1 VSTHAV
7 ARPHLHRAGTRFG
20 GAAVRLAFP
29 ALVVGAGAGV
39 AAVVF
44 RWLIE
49 HATWV
54 FSGHADYSAT
64 HGNPAN
70 QWVPW
75 LGAGFVVLAPAV
87 GGLLYGPLIQRFARE
102 ARGHGVPEVMF
113 AVARNGGRI
122 RGSVAVV
129 KAVASAI
136 CIGAGGSVGRE
147 GPIIQIGSALGS
159 TIGRWMRMPEVR
171 LRTLVA
177 CGAAGGISAT
187 FNAPVAGVFF
197 ALELLLRDFTPT
209 SFGAVVI
216 ASVTAALIGRAAF
229 GDTAFLHL
237 PAIGSITPP
246 EYLLFALLGLLAG
259 AIGIGFARVLYLV
272 EDLCDVLWRAT
283 KGPEWLRPVA
293 GGLLL
298 GLLLLVLPQMY
309 GVGYPVLER
318 GVGGEYAIGFL
329 AVLVIGKV
337 LATSLTLGIGGSG
350 GVFAPS
356 LFVGAMTGA
365 AFGEVVAMV
374 DPSMRGQVAAFAV
387 VGMAAVFAGST
398 RAPITAGIML
408 FELTGDSA
416 LILPVFVAIV
426 IATAVSRALSRD
438 TIYTLKL
445 SRRGVDLTDSAVEPP
460 RRSGTTAGSSAR
472 PLGDVLTTEATA
484 AQALE
489 VLEGSGGHPV
499 VVVGVDGQ
507 FAGVVSARSV
517 GDAVLGDVGFA
528 SRSVVDVVADVR
540 AVPADS
546 ALEAV
551 VTDVVDATETVG
563 LPVVDGSGRP
573 VGWLGASDALRA
585 LVPDSRTNRA

>member
-1 VSTHAV
+1 MSARTATH
-7 ARPHLHRAGTRFG
+7 RHLHIASTRFG
-20 GAAVRLAFP
+20 GAAVRLALP
-29 ALVVGAGAGV
+29 ALVIGTGAGL
-39 AAVVF
+39 AAVAF

-49 HATWV
+49 HATWL
-54 FSGHADYSAT
+54 FSGHADYSAVT
-64 HGNPAN
+64 GHPAN
-70 QWVPW
+70 PWVPW

-113 AVARNGGRI
+113 AIARNGGRI

-129 KAVASAI
+129 KALASAI

-209 SFGAVVI
+209 SFGAVAI

-237 PAIGSITPP
+237 PSIGGVTPP
-246 EYLLFALLGLLAG
+246 EYLLFALLGLVAG
-259 AIGIGFARVLYLV
+259 MIGIGFTRVLYLV
-272 EDLCDVLWRAT
+272 EDACDLLWTAT
-283 KGPEWLRPVA
+283 RGPEWLRPVV
-293 GGLLL
+293 GGVVL
-298 GLLLLVLPQMY
+298 GALLLVLPQLY

-318 GVGGEYAIGFL
+318 GVAGQYAIGFL
-329 AVLVIGKV
+329 AVLVVGKV

-365 AFGEVVAMV
+365 GFGEVAAAI
-374 DPSMRGQVAAFAV
+374 DPAMRGQVGAFAV

-408 FELTGDSA
+408 FELTGATA
-416 LILPVFVAIV
+416 LLLPIVVAVV
-426 IATAVSRALSRD
+426 IATAVSKVLSRD

-445 SRRGVDLTDSAVEPP
+445 SRRGVDLTDSAAPAP
-460 RRSGTTAGSSAR
+460 SRTGATAGAAAR
-472 PLGDVLTTEATA
+472 PLGPVLPSTATA

-489 VLEGSGGHPV
+489 VLEDHDGDPV
-499 VVVGVDGQ
+499 VLVDADGG
-507 FAGVVSARSV
+507 FAGVVSARSI
-517 GDAVLGDVGFA
+517 GDAVLGDQDFA
-528 SRSVVDVVADVR
+528 RRPATEVVADVW
-540 AVPADS
+540 AVPATTVVQD
-546 ALEAV
+546 V
-551 VTDVVDATETVG
+551 VTEVVGATETGG
-563 LPVVDGSGRP
+563 LPVLDATGRP
-573 VGWLGASDALRA
+573 VGWLGPADALRA
-585 LVPDSRTNRA
+585 LVPVTT

>member
-1 VSTHAV
+1 MSAPATT
-7 ARPHLHRAGTRFG
+7 RPHLHRAGTRFG
-20 GAAVRLAFP
+20 GAAVRLALP
-29 ALVVGAGAGV
+29 ALVVGAGAGA

-64 HGNPAN
+64 HGHPAN
-70 QWVPW
+70 PWVPW

-113 AVARNGGRI
+113 AVARSGGRI

-129 KAVASAI
+129 KALASAI

-171 LRTLVA
+171 LKTLVA

-237 PAIGSITPP
+237 PAIGSITAP

-259 AIGIGFARVLYLV
+259 AVGIGFTRVLYLI
-272 EDLCDVLWRAT
+272 EDLCDVLWKAT
-283 KGPEWLRPVA
+283 RGPEWLRPVA

-298 GLLLLVLPQMY
+298 GALLLVLPQMY

-329 AVLVIGKV
+329 AVLVVGKV

-365 AFGEVVAMV
+365 GFGEVVAMV
-374 DPSMRGQVAAFAV
+374 DPSMRGQVGAFAV
-387 VGMAAVFAGST
+387 VGMGAVFAGST

-408 FELTGDSA
+408 FELTGDQA

-426 IATAVSRALSRD
+426 IATAVSKVLSRD

-445 SRRGVDLTDSAVEPP
+445 SRRGVDLTDSAVAPA
-460 RRSGTTAGSSAR
+460 RSSGRTAGMSAR
-472 PLGDVLTTEATA
+472 PLGTVLTTEAPA
-484 AQALE
+484 SRALE
-489 VLEGSGGHPV
+489 ALEDSGGTAITV
-499 VVVGVDGQ
+499 VDGDGR
-507 FAGVVSARSV
+507 FVGVVSARSV
-517 GDAVLGDVGFA
+517 GDAVLGDTDFA
-528 SRSVVDVVADVR
+528 SRSVLDVVAETDPVPESADLEDV
-540 AVPADS
+540 
-546 ALEAV
+546 L
-551 VTDVVDATETVG
+551 TDVVDATETAG
-563 LPVVDGSGRP
+563 LPVVDAAGRP
-573 VGWLGASDALRA
+573 VGWLGQADVLRA
-585 LVPDSRTNRA
+585 LVPAAV

>member
-1 VSTHAV
+1 MSAPV
-7 ARPHLHRAGTRFG
+7 APRRHLHIASTRFG
-20 GAAVRLAFP
+20 GAAVRLALP
-29 ALVVGAGAGV
+29 ALVIGAGAGL

-49 HATWV
+49 HATLV
-54 FSGHADYSAT
+54 FSGHADYSAVT
-64 HGNPAN
+64 GHPAN
-70 QWVPW
+70 PWVPW

-87 GGLLYGPLIQRFARE
+87 GGLLYGPLIQRFAPE

-113 AVARNGGRI
+113 AIARNGGRI

-129 KAVASAI
+129 KALASAI

-209 SFGAVVI
+209 SFGAVAI

-237 PAIGSITPP
+237 PSIGAVTPP
-246 EYLLFALLGLLAG
+246 EYLLFAALGLLAG
-259 AIGIGFARVLYLV
+259 MIGIGFTRVLYLV
-272 EDLCDVLWRAT
+272 EDACDLMWAASR
-283 KGPEWLRPVA
+283 GPEWLRPVV
-293 GGLLL
+293 GGVVLGALLL
-298 GLLLLVLPQMY
+298 ALPQLY

-318 GVGGEYAIGFL
+318 GVAGQYAIGFL
-329 AVLVIGKV
+329 AVLVVGKV

-356 LFVGAMTGA
+356 LFVGAMAGA
-365 AFGEVVAMV
+365 GFGEVVAMI
-374 DPSMRGQVAAFAV
+374 DPAMRGQVGAFAV

-408 FELTGDSA
+408 FELTGDTA
-416 LILPVFVAIV
+416 LLLPIVVAVV
-426 IATAVSRALSRD
+426 IATAVSKVLSRD

-445 SRRGVDLTDSAVEPP
+445 SRRGVDLTDSAGAAP
-460 RRSGTTAGSSAR
+460 SLADATAGGSAR
-472 PLGDVLTTEATA
+472 ALGPVLSSGASA

-489 VLEGSGGHPV
+489 VLEDHDGDPV
-499 VVVGVDGQ
+499 VLVDTDGA
-507 FAGVVSARSV
+507 FVGVVSARSV
-517 GDAVLGDVGFA
+517 GDAVLGDQDFA
-528 SRSVVDVVADVR
+528 SRPATDVVADVR
-540 AVPADS
+540 AVPTT
-546 ALEAV
+546 ALLR
-551 VTDVVDATETVG
+551 DVVPEVVGATETSG

-573 VGWLGASDALRA
+573 VGWLGPADALRA
-585 LVPDSRTNRA
+585 LVPSTT

>member
-1 VSTHAV
+1 MS
-7 ARPHLHRAGTRFG
+7 ARTAPHRHLHIASTRFG
-20 GAAVRLAFP
+20 SAAVRLALP
-29 ALVVGAGAGV
+29 ALVIGAGAGL
-39 AAVVF
+39 AAVAF

-49 HATWV
+49 HATWL
-54 FSGHADYSAT
+54 FSGHADYSAVT
-64 HGNPAN
+64 GHPAN
-70 QWVPW
+70 PWVPW

-113 AVARNGGRI
+113 AIAQNGGRI

-129 KAVASAI
+129 KALASAI

-159 TIGRWMRMPEVR
+159 TIGRWLRMPEVR

-209 SFGAVVI
+209 SFGAVAI
-216 ASVTAALIGRAAF
+216 ASVTAALIGRAVF

-237 PAIGSITPP
+237 PSIGGVTPP
-246 EYLLFALLGLLAG
+246 EYLLFALLGLVAG
-259 AIGIGFARVLYLV
+259 MIGIGFTRVLYLV
-272 EDLCDVLWRAT
+272 EDACDLLWTAT
-283 KGPEWLRPVA
+283 RGPEWLRPVV
-293 GGLLL
+293 GGVVLGALLL
-298 GLLLLVLPQMY
+298 ALPQLY

-318 GVGGEYAIGFL
+318 GVAGQYAIGFL
-329 AVLVIGKV
+329 AVLVVGKV

-356 LFVGAMTGA
+356 LFVGAMAGA
-365 AFGEVVAMV
+365 GFGEVVAMV
-374 DPSMRGQVAAFAV
+374 DPGMRGQVGAFAV

-408 FELTGDSA
+408 FELTGDTA
-416 LILPVFVAIV
+416 LLLPIVVAVV
-426 IATAVSRALSRD
+426 IATAVSKVLSRD

-445 SRRGVDLTDSAVEPP
+445 SRRGVDLTDSAARAP
-460 RRSGTTAGSSAR
+460 AGATVGASAR
-472 PLGDVLTTEATA
+472 PLGPVLPSTATA
-484 AQALE
+484 AQVLE
-489 VLEGSGGHPV
+489 VLEDHEGDPV
-499 VVVGVDGQ
+499 VLVDADGE

-517 GDAVLGDVGFA
+517 GDAVLGDRDFA
-528 SRSVVDVVADVR
+528 ARPATEVVAEVRVVRSSALLEDVV
-540 AVPADS
+540 P
-546 ALEAV
+546 
-551 VTDVVDATETVG
+551 DVVGATETGG

-573 VGWLGASDALRA
+573 VGWLGPADALRA
-585 LVPDSRTNRA
+585 LVPVTT

>member
-1 VSTHAV
+1 MSAPAV
-7 ARPHLHRAGTRFG
+7 TRPHLHRAGTRFG

-70 QWVPW
+70 HWVPW

-209 SFGAVVI
+209 SFGAVAI

-259 AIGIGFARVLYLV
+259 AIGIGFARVLYFV

-329 AVLVIGKV
+329 ALLVIGKV

-374 DPSMRGQVAAFAV
+374 GPSMRGQVAAFAV

-408 FELTGDSA
+408 FELTGDYA

-426 IATAVSRALSRD
+426 IATAVSRVLSRD

-445 SRRGVDLTDSAVEPP
+445 SRRGVDLTESAVEPR
-460 RRSGTTAGSSAR
+460 RRSGATAGSSAR
-472 PLGDVLTTEATA
+472 PLADVLTTEATA

-489 VLEGSGGHPV
+489 VLEGSGGRPV

-540 AVPADS
+540 AVTADS

-563 LPVVDGSGRP
+563 LPVVDESGRP
-573 VGWLGASDALRA
+573 VGWLGAADALRA

>member
-1 VSTHAV
+1 MSAHTTV
-7 ARPHLHRAGTRFG
+7 RPHLHVAGTRFG
-20 GAAVRLAFP
+20 GAAVRLALP
-29 ALVVGAGAGV
+29 ALVVGAGAGL

-49 HATWV
+49 HATLV

-64 HGNPAN
+64 TGHPAN
-70 QWVPW
+70 PWVPW

-113 AVARNGGRI
+113 AVARRGGRI
-122 RGSVAVV
+122 RGTVALV
-129 KAVASAI
+129 KALASAI
-136 CIGAGGSVGRE
+136 CIGSGGSVGRE

-171 LRTLVA
+171 LKTLVA

-237 PAIGSITPP
+237 PSIGAITPP

-259 AIGIGFARVLYLV
+259 AIGIGFTRVLYLI
-272 EDLCDVLWRAT
+272 EDLCDLGWKAT
-283 KGPEWLRPVA
+283 RGPEWLRPVV

-298 GLLLLVLPQMY
+298 GLVLLALPQAY
-309 GVGYPVLER
+309 GVGYPVLEG
-318 GVGGEYAIGFL
+318 GVAGKYAIGFL
-329 AVLVIGKV
+329 LVLIVGKV

-365 AFGEVVAMV
+365 AFGEVVAAV
-374 DPSMRGQVAAFAV
+374 DPSMRGQVGAFAV
-387 VGMAAVFAGST
+387 VGMGAVFAGST

-408 FELTGDSA
+408 FELTGDYA

-426 IATAVSRALSRD
+426 IATAISKVLSRD

-445 SRRGVDLTDSAVEPP
+445 SRRGVDLTDSAAAV
-460 RRSGTTAGSSAR
+460 RGTATAGEAAR
-472 PLGDVLTTEATA
+472 PLRTVLPTAATA
-484 AQALE
+484 AEALAT
-489 VLEGSGGHPV
+489 LEAAGGGALV
-499 VVVGVDGQ
+499 VVDAEGR
-507 FAGVVSARSV
+507 FAGTVSARSI
-517 GDAVLGDVGFA
+517 GDAVLGDERLAERTVA
-528 SRSVVDVVADVR
+528 DVVAEVTPVDAGTPLSDV
-540 AVPADS
+540 
-546 ALEAV
+546 L
-551 VTDVVDATETVG
+551 TDVVDAVETSG
-563 LPVVDGSGRP
+563 LPVVDAERRP
-573 VGWLGASDALRA
+573 VGWLGQTEALRA
-585 LVPDSRTNRA
+585 LAPA